1 MIRIKSKKDIELLR
15 EGGKRL
21 ARILKLVA
29 EEVKPG
35 VNTAYLNEYA
45 QKLINEGSDSSAF
58 LHYKPR
64 GAARPF
70 PASLCVSINDEV
82 VHGIPNEKPRDLKEG
97 DIVSLDLGLIHKK
110 RFTDHA
116 ITIGVGVINPQAQN
130 LLDATKH
137 SLLMGIKEARAGKTT
152 GDIGYAIQQCAEP
165 YKLGII
171 DELAGHGVGFAVHEE
186 PFVPNFGL
194 PGEGVVL
201 KPGMVIAI
209 EPMFT
214 LGGPEI
220 DLDPDGYT
228 YRTSDGTLTAHFEHT
243 VVITNG
249 DPEILTL

>member
-1 MIRIKSKKDIELLR
+1 MIRIKTKKDIELLR

-29 EEVKPG
+29 AEVKPG
-35 VNTAYLNEYA
+35 VSTAYLNDYA
-45 QKLINEGSDSSAF
+45 EKLIHQGGDMSAF

-97 DIVSLDLGLIHKK
+97 DIVSLDLGLIHNK

-116 ITIGVGVINPQAQN
+116 ITIGVGKIDSKAQN
-130 LLDATKH
+130 LLDITKH
-137 SLLMGIKEARAGKTT
+137 SLLAGIKEACAGKKT

-165 YKLGII
+165 HNLGII

-186 PFVPNFGL
+186 PFVPNYGL
-194 PGEGVVL
+194 PSEGVVL

-228 YRTSDGTLTAHFEHT
+228 YRTADGSLAAHFEHT
-243 VVITNG
+243 IVITNG

>member
-1 MIRIKSKKDIELLR
+1 MIRIKTKKDIDILR
-15 EGGKRL
+15 EGGQRL
-21 ARILKLVA
+21 ARILRMVA
-29 EEVKPG
+29 QEVKPG
-35 VNTAYLNEYA
+35 VSTAYLNEYA
-45 QKLINEGSDSSAF
+45 EKLIKEGEDNSAF

-64 GAARPF
+64 GASRPY
-70 PASLCVSINDEV
+70 PASLCVSINDEI
-82 VHGIPNEKPRDLKEG
+82 VHGIPNEKPRDLQAG

-116 ITIGVGVINPQAQN
+116 ITIGVGTITSKAQN
-130 LLDATKH
+130 LLDITKH

-165 YKLGII
+165 HKLGII
-171 DELAGHGVGFAVHEE
+171 EELSGHGVGFAVHEE
-186 PFVPNFGL
+186 PYVPNYGL
-194 PGEGVVL
+194 PHEGVIL

-228 YRTSDGTLTAHFEHT
+228 YRTADGSLAAHFEHT